1 MELSQAKWT
10 KELGKEFLKYL
21 EEFKRNP
28 EKQKW
33 EQNIIN
39 TKYKCLAILS
49 KDIKDITRKIAKGN
63 FLSFLDLQLYNN
75 FPVIT
80 IMGNLIC
87 KIKNFDIMKHYL
99 DLYSNKVDNWA
110 NCDQLKFKITDSNK
124 QDFLNLV
131 DEYILSP
138 LPFRRR
144 IAIIILFQFIDSNIN
159 KIFTIA
165 DSLFNETEYYVN
177 MAMSWLLCECFIKQK
192 QQTISYLEEH
202 KLNGFTINKMISK
215 CCDSYRISE
224 EDKEFLRQFKK
235 NSKQ

>member
-21 EEFKRNP
+21 EGFKRNP

-49 KDIKDITRKIAKGN
+49 KDIKDITRKISKGN

-87 KIKNFDIMKHYL
+87 KIKDFDIMKHYL

-131 DEYILSP
+131 DEYIKSP

-202 KLNGFTINKMISK
+202 KLNDFTINKMISK
-215 CCDSYRISE
+215 CCDSYRISK

-235 NSKQ
+235 K

>member
-28 EKQKW
+28 EKQQW
-33 EQNIIN
+33 EQNIVN

-63 FLSFLDLQLYNN
+63 FLSFLDLQLHNN
-75 FPVIT
+75 FPAIT

-87 KIKNFDIMKHYL
+87 KIQDFKTMKYYL
-99 DLYSNKVDNWA
+99 DLYSAKVDNWA

-131 DEYILSP
+131 DEYIKSP

-144 IAIIILFQFIDSNIN
+144 IAIIIVFQFIDSNIN

-177 MAMSWLLCECFIKQK
+177 MAMAWLLCECFIKQK
-192 QQTISYLEEH
+192 QQTISYLAEH

-215 CCDSYRISE
+215 CCDSYRISK

-235 NSKQ
+235 K

>member
-87 KIKNFDIMKHYL
+87 KIKDFDIMKHYL

-215 CCDSYRISE
+215 CCDSYRISK
-224 EDKEFLRQFKK
+224 EDKEFLKQFKK
-235 NSKQ
+235 K